1 LLFNAPHDALEP
13 FAIPFVALGY
23 DQSPPR
29 RRRRRPLPAVGSVIN
44 ATTPARVVAP

>member
-23 DQSPPR
+23 DQS
-29 RRRRRPLPAVGSVIN
+29 RPLPAVGSVIN